1 MVKLKRALGIVL
13 AATLSITP
21 VSVVF
26 AQDDTSNAAAIDKEA
41 FDALIASGEV
51 ADEDDIRENE
61 WASAVK
67 DAGVLRVGGTRT
79 SFLFSQL
86 DETDGGIRGF
96 DAGLYQLLANQ
107 ARILEWVAISCSRDL
122 PNPGVE
128 PTFLGSP
135 VGRQILYHYTT
146 WEAQVYLKVNR
157 CFNKVRLLLLYSVQ
171 KNVLTNRF

>member
-96 DAGLYQLLANQ
+96 DAGLYQLLAKY
-107 ARILEWVAISCSRDL
+107 ILGDESA
-122 PNPGVE
+122 
-128 PTFLGSP
+128 F
-135 VGRQILYHYTT
+135 
-146 WEAQVYLKVNR
+146 
-157 CFNKVRLLLLYSVQ
+157 
-171 KNVLTNRF
+171 